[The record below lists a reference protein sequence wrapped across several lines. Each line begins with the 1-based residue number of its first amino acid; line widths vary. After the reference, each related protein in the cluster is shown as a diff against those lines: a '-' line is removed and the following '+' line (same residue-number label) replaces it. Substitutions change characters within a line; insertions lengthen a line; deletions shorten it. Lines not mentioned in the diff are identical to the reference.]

1 MKLDRR
7 INLIALLVF
16 GFSASLIGSSLSA
29 VAAPSSYQQTCKN
42 ISIDKNVLSAL
53 CKKRNG
59 AEAQTSITLKG
70 IENIDGTLKVLDAN
84 KIANFYLTCKNT
96 SVNGALLSGECAKK
110 NGQYKS
116 TRTVIKGIEN
126 IDGVLKYT
134 SSPM

>member
-7 INLIALLVF
+7 INAIALLIF
-16 GFSASLIGSSLSA
+16 GFSASLIGGSLSA
-29 VAAPSSYQQTCKN
+29 VAAPSSYQKTCKN
-42 ISIDKNVLSAL
+42 ISIEKNVLSAL

-59 AEAQTSITLKG
+59 AEVQTSITLKG

-96 SVNGALLSGECAKK
+96 SVNGALLSSECAKK

-116 TRTVIKGIEN
+116 TKTLIKGIEN